1 MAFLK
6 YRENG
11 VDKQMT
17 TFKTIRQ
24 TAAMGLMTEH
34 YLRLLVAQGKCPG
47 IRSGNR
53 FLINVEALAEQ
64 LDQESRRT
72 CGEAV
77 AQ

>member
-1 MAFLK
+1 
-6 YRENG
+6 
-11 VDKQMT
+11 MT

-24 TAAMGLMTEH
+24 TAAIGLMTEH

-64 LDQESRRT
+64 LDAESRQN
-72 CGEAV
+72 CKV
-77 AQ
+77 V